1 MKSITRRTACRWG
14 MAALA
19 ALALP
24 SLGALGGCTPASPA
38 RTSACALV
46 FSPALGESYEAACA
60 AAAEKADDAKLMAVR
75 STSFSFADAEPGW
88 MYLFYSWERACA
100 YTVFVAGTTATAGE
114 TGNLAITQEEFDA
127 LPDAGVL
134 TWDADAAYRQITNVL
149 EGDEEFLTCRAY
161 LMTYDETSEDALVWF
176 FSFNEADDVASY
188 LGEVEAASPI
198 APAQVWAV
206 DAQSGEA
213 TRVSVEKADDDEN
226 PEETEDSGTDAG
238 TTKSGTD
245 AADADAETLGAES
258 ATVEA

>member
-1 MKSITRRTACRWG
+1 MKPITRRTACQWG
-14 MAALA
+14 VAALA

-38 RTSACALV
+38 RASACALA

-114 TGNLAITQEEFDA
+114 TGNLAITQEEFNT
-127 LPDAGVL
+127 LPDAGAL
-134 TWDADAAYRQITNVL
+134 AWDADAAYQQITNVL

-161 LMTYDETSEDALVWF
+161 LMTYDETGEDALVWF

-198 APAQVWAV
+198 ASAQVWAV

-213 TRVSVEKADDDEN
+213 TRVFEESTSTNEDET
-226 PEETEDSGTDAG
+226 PEDSESDG
-238 TTKSGTD
+238 
-245 AADADAETLGAES
+245 AAAKDIDAETPGAES
-258 ATVEA
+258 STVEA

>member
-1 MKSITRRTACRWG
+1 MKPITRRTACQWG
-14 MAALA
+14 VAALA
-19 ALALP
+19 VLAFP
-24 SLGALGGCTPASPA
+24 SLGALEGCTPASPA
-38 RTSACALV
+38 RASACALA

-88 MYLFYSWERACA
+88 MYLFYSWERASA
-100 YTVFVAGTTATAGE
+100 YTVFVTGTTATAGE

-127 LPDAGVL
+127 LPAVTAL
-134 TWDADAAYRQITNVL
+134 AWDADGAYQQITNVL

-213 TRVSVEKADDDEN
+213 TRVSIEEADDDEN
-226 PEETEDSGTDAG
+226 SEETEDSDTDAG
-238 TTKSGTD
+238 TTKSDT
-245 AADADAETLGAES
+245 DAETLGAES
-258 ATVEA
+258 AAVEA